1 MKHPLSFL
9 IALLFAPFAALHAA
23 ELKLAA
29 LFSDHMVLQRDMPVP
44 IWGWA
49 TPGDEVTVALA
60 GQSKAAVTAADG
72 RWKVTL
78 DPLHAGPVETLVV
91 KAKTTLTVTDVQVG
105 EVWLCAGDALMAAT
119 IEGTPSVHAA
129 KSAKTFPQVRRFR
142 AATVSATEPRADVE
156 GTWTACDAKS
166 IGDFP
171 ALAYVFASELDAA
184 LHVPIGIVEAT
195 DALPLVIERA
205 GRVSGST
212 AEAWISEA
220 TLRATPAARPIL
232 DFYQSP
238 TELREATAAY
248 TDALGDW
255 KLKNGK
261 AFGDELRELEKRE
274 PDVWYDYVAEMKKAG
289 KKTPPAPPQKPTAES
304 LRMAT
309 THAANL
315 YDGMIAPLAGYAIR
329 GVAVSLGA
337 ANAPRAFQ
345 YRTLFPALIHD
356 WRQAWGR
363 EELTFIFLQQARAS
377 SSSMDPRAWA
387 ELREAQASAA
397 TLPKTAMVPTLDLPM
412 TYLPYPADVQS
423 LGQRLARAARS
434 VAYGEAVQSTGPIM
448 EAVRFEGGKAIVQFR
463 AGTGPLAVRAGE
475 ELKGFALTERPNRW
489 VYAQARIEGDRVI
502 VSHPKLK
509 APVALRYDWPA
520 EPGREGNLVNATGLP
535 AEPFRSDDWPA
546 LTDSPAALKPNASV
560 PVQPTDLYPVADPSL
575 PRVLLIG
582 DSIMNGYAPY
592 VIEALRGRAN
602 VIRLVAF
609 GMVGQNEA
617 GAAQFVEKNRLKEG
631 EYAVIHYNDGL
642 HSLPPRITDA
652 QYGEGLGHMLRQLK
666 GVTPKVIWATTT
678 PAPDRNNT
686 LGPESSNG
694 AVLKRN
700 LMSKQI
706 AADLGVE
713 VNDLYE
719 LVIGRREQLQGFANL
734 HFTPEG
740 SKAMGEQIAAKILA
754 ALPAAGAKS
763 EALNK

>member
-1 MKHPLSFL
+1 MKTPL
-9 IALLFAPFAALHAA
+9 ALLTAVLLTPVAALHAA
-23 ELKLAA
+23 DLKLAA
-29 LFSDHMVLQRDMPVP
+29 LFRDHMVLQREMPVP

-49 TPGDEVTVALA
+49 NPGEEVDVAIA
-60 GQSKAAVTAADG
+60 GQNKTAVAAADG

-78 DPLHAGPVETLVV
+78 EPLHAGAVETLVV
-91 KAKTTLTVTDVQVG
+91 KAKATVTIHDVQVG

-119 IEGTPSVHAA
+119 IEGAPAVRAV
-129 KSAKTFPQVRRFR
+129 KSARSFPQVRRFR
-142 AATVSATEPRADVE
+142 VATVSAKEPQADVA
-156 GTWTACDAKS
+156 GTWTTCDTTT

-171 ALAYVFASELDAA
+171 ALAYVFASELDAS

-220 TLRATPAARPIL
+220 TLRATPAAQPIL

-248 TDALGDW
+248 QDALGDW
-255 KLKNGK
+255 KSKNGQ

-345 YRTLFPALIHD
+345 YRTLFPALIHE

-363 EELTFIFLQQARAS
+363 EDLPFIYLQQGRAS
-377 SSSMDPRAWA
+377 NPSMDPRAWA
-387 ELREAQASAA
+387 ELREAQAIAT

-412 TYLPYPADVQS
+412 TFLPYPADVQV
-423 LGQRLARAARS
+423 LGRRLAHAARS
-434 VAYGEAVQSTGPIM
+434 IAYGEAVQFTGPILDS
-448 EAVRFEGGKAIVQFR
+448 VRFEGGQAIVQFR
-463 AGTGPLAVRAGE
+463 AGTGPLALRAGGDI
-475 ELKGFALTERPNRW
+475 KGFALTERPSRW

-520 EPGREGNLVNATGLP
+520 EPGREGNLINAGGLP
-535 AEPFRSDDWPA
+535 AQPFRSDDWPA

-560 PVQPTDLYPVADPSL
+560 PAQPTDLYPVADPSL

-582 DSIMNGYAPY
+582 DSIMNGYSPY
-592 VIEALRGRAN
+592 VVEALRGRAN

-609 GMVGQNEA
+609 GMVAQNAA
-617 GAAQFVEKNRLKEG
+617 GAAQFVEKNRLKDG

-652 QYGEGLGHMLRQLK
+652 QYGEGLGHMLRQLRTM
-666 GVTPKVIWATTT
+666 TPKVIWATTT

-686 LGPESSNG
+686 LGPESANG
-694 AVLKRN
+694 AVLTRN

-706 AADLGVE
+706 AGDLGIE

-754 ALPAAGAKS
+754 ALPASDGKAAVLPK
-763 EALNK
+763 